1 MEKSLISRL
10 EQNDKLEIEK
20 RLVCSRVLNH
30 GYIRRVE
37 VEDQMLW
44 IDTSVG
50 NYVVKDNSIAAYR
63 GGQEFSK
70 GVLRVVKT
78 YLLEKF
84 PEYKD
89 SVVFKSSQVEEKTK

>member
-1 MEKSLISRL
+1 MEKSLISMLDKNDTKQIEIRL
-10 EQNDKLEIEK
+10 SHPQVFN
-20 RLVCSRVLNH
+20 R
-30 GYIRRVE
+30 GYVRRVE

-50 NYVVKDNSIAAYR
+50 NFVVKENYVASYR

-70 GVLRVVKT
+70 GVLKVVQT
-78 YLLEKF
+78 YLKERF
-84 PEYKD
+84 PQYKD